1 MSSTDGDR
9 GLDMIRLTALGRI
22 PRCRDC
28 SRHKTLSSRVETG
41 VLTQSPLPAIPTKCT
56 QLHCAPIA
64 AKYGNHDGRIG
75 DSPFDEALA
84 S

>member
-1 MSSTDGDR
+1 MSSLDGDR

-28 SRHKTLSSRVETG
+28 SRHKTLSNRVETG
-41 VLTQSPLPAIPTKCT
+41 ISSQAPLPAIPAKCT

-64 AKYGNHDGRIG
+64 VKYGTHEER
-75 DSPFDEALA
+75 SFDKALA